1 MKKLAWNVADKMFFD
16 THMVSVYMCLCV
28 KHTSHNEKMCQ
39 KILNT
44 EGILLFKKNYSFDNW

>member
-1 MKKLAWNVADKMFFD
+1 MWQTKMFFD

-44 EGILLFKKNYSFDNW
+44 EGILLFKKNYSFDN